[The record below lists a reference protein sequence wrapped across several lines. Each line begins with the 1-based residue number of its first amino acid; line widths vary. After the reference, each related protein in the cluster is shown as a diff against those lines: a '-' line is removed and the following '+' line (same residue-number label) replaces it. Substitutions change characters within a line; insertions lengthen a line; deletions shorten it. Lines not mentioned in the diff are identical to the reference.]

1 MKLVILIT
9 SLFFIFSCSKT
20 NNSNEKTPVGPVTNP
35 GDTTKT
41 PPADTTKSFYDLS
54 LKDTTIVFGPGS
66 DTIILH
72 LVSLDTAGNI
82 VFTAK
87 IPQLDSAEF
96 MKVKITMNDSKKNV
110 ESDYYNVY
118 REEKQFKTFIN
129 KDVYIVSVKID

>member
-1 MKLVILIT
+1 MKLLILIT
-9 SLFFIFSCSKT
+9 SLFVLFSCSKS
-20 NNSNEKTPVGPVTNP
+20 NNSSVKTPVNP

-41 PPADTTKSFYDLS
+41 PPGDTTKSFYDLS

-96 MKVKITMNDSKKNV
+96 MKVKITMSDSKKNV

-129 KDVYIVSVKID
+129 KDVYIVSVKIE